1 MAGINS
7 VSVVPSPVNPANDLA
22 NAEFLYELVACEV
35 LPAFNPAVTIKH
47 ALFNAKQIKIYNSIV
62 RPFRRILL
70 LLYAI
75 GFVLRT
81 IAFFS
86 PAPLGRV
93 IAPSAFFLQM
103 PVIINSF
110 LFFRYDYVK
119 ILVKTFDIWLTF
131 ANVLIWFICFASA
144 LQDARIWIL
153 PTCCFD
159 FINAFLMESFFTV
172 PHRVFFTALSTMG
185 FLGLGIVYV
194 MIGKMDQMHYLVLIS
209 TQHHALTTKDLIVY
223 SMFTIFMLFAR
234 LAYNMH
240 TAMQRLR
247 KGSTRTQSIS
257 FRCRV
262 KLQHQRS
269 PSRVLIRS
277 RHGVDS
283 VRSSTN
289 KRPLLIPMRL
299 SSKYSKSIDVRLSVI
314 PWIANVRLRNWHRR
328 LLYSIGT
335 IGGLSGFIMFVL
347 WNHARAGYRYYLA
360 RVAFSCSVVF
370 SMWFFCCAQRQ
381 LLYQLVTNFHFAF
394 LSLQITMALI
404 CACDVLYWDLD
415 ACYTLLGGWVWV
427 HRVMMLDTLSP
438 FSRRQL
444 AFNMSLSIGLI
455 WILAFLAMIL
465 VTEIM
470 IWNHAKLQDRSVWET
485 QIAGHAVKLRVVPF
499 MFNRQFT
506 ILVWCTKLLW
516 RSWTRYDDDELIL
529 LHGIVEFDAPLSQS
543 ARNRHHTAAIASAP
557 HVAELQPSLH

>member
-7 VSVVPSPVNPANDLA
+7 VSVVPSSPDDVV

-35 LPAFNPAVTIKH
+35 LPGFNPTVTIKH

-75 GFVLRT
+75 GFILRT
-81 IAFFS
+81 IALFS
-86 PAPLGRV
+86 SAPLGRI
-93 IAPSAFFLQM
+93 IAPSTFFLQM
-103 PVIINSF
+103 PIIINSF

-131 ANVLIWFICFASA
+131 ANVLIWFICIASA

-194 MIGKMDQMHYLVLIS
+194 MLGKMDQMHYLVLIS
-209 TQHHALTTKDLIVY
+209 TQHHTLTTRDLIVY
-223 SMFTIFMLFAR
+223 SMFTIFMLFTR

-240 TAMQRLR
+240 TALRRLR

-269 PSRVLIRS
+269 PDHVLIRS

-283 VRSSTN
+283 VRSST
-289 KRPLLIPMRL
+289 KTRSLLIPMRL
-299 SSKYSKSIDVRLSVI
+299 SSKYSKSFDVRRTVV
-314 PWIANVRLRNWHRR
+314 PWIANTRLRDWHRR
-328 LLYSIGT
+328 LLYSIGV
-335 IGGLSGFIMFVL
+335 IGGLSGFIALIL
-347 WNHARAGYRYYLA
+347 WNHSAANYRYYLA
-360 RVAFSCSVVF
+360 RVALSCSLVF

-394 LSLQITMALI
+394 LSSQITMAIL
-404 CACDVLYWDLD
+404 CACDVLYWDTD
-415 ACYTLLGGWVWV
+415 ACYTFLGVWVWM

-444 AFNMSLSIGLI
+444 AFSMSLSIGLI
-455 WILAFLAMIL
+455 WILAVLGMIVASEVML
-465 VTEIM
+465 
-470 IWNHAKLQDRSVWET
+470 WNHSHLQDRAVWVT
-485 QIAGHAVKLRVVPF
+485 QITGQEIKLRVVPF
-499 MFNRQFT
+499 VFNRQIT

-516 RSWTRYDDDELIL
+516 RSWTRHDDDELIL
-529 LHGIVEFDAPLSQS
+529 LHGIVEFDAPISRS
-543 ARNRHHTAAIASAP
+543 PRNRRHAATIASISP
-557 HVAELQPSLH
+557 HVAELQPSLY